1 VDPEVAVESF
11 TRGLGRANQ
20 KHFKKSNP
28 ERSLQEEPRR
38 PWWDDRR
45 ADAVKNARK
54 LFRAWRNSPL
64 SMAARIEWS
73 RAEARKKKVIMAA
86 KRQAWAHLVS
96 ELGTKDQTKMWSF
109 VKAMQG

>member
-1 VDPEVAVESF
+1 
-11 TRGLGRANQ
+11 
-20 KHFKKSNP
+20 
-28 ERSLQEEPRR
+28 
-38 PWWDDRR
+38 
-45 ADAVKNARK
+45 
-54 LFRAWRNSPL
+54 
-64 SMAARIEWS
+64 MAARIEWS